1 MNQSKTNNKFDCQ
14 FVDEHGDIKSI
25 SPALHIKHALRK
37 LKEQANR
44 SSSHARTQTSVGKK
58 YTHI

>member
-1 MNQSKTNNKFDCQ
+1 MNQFKNKSKFDCQ
-14 FVDEHGDIKSI
+14 FVDENGDIKSI

-37 LKEQANR
+37 LKEQANQ
-44 SSSHARTQTSVGKK
+44 SSSHARVQTSVGKK